1 MGLAYVGLRVTDLDR
16 SIRFYT
22 EGLGLVVG
30 VRGQM
35 SHGGTFVGLKDPTTG
50 AQLELNYYPEG
61 HPFATPYTP
70 GEGLDHLGF
79 EVPDARS
86 TIERLRAQGAVVRVE
101 PWLERE
107 RFWIGFVRTRT
118 ASGSRCRAR
127 CPEGRSALPRLQHL
141 LDVRVLLREDLA
153 SAVVAADAEQVR
165 VGGERLSAP
174 DAAEHGIVRPVRRV

>member
-107 RFWIGFVRTRT
+107 RFWIGFVADPDGLWVEVQSEVPRGAVGAT
-118 ASGSRCRAR
+118 A
-127 CPEGRSALPRLQHL
+127 P
-141 LDVRVLLREDLA
+141 
-153 SAVVAADAEQVR
+153 
-165 VGGERLSAP
+165 SAP
-174 DAAEHGIVRPVRRV
+174 S